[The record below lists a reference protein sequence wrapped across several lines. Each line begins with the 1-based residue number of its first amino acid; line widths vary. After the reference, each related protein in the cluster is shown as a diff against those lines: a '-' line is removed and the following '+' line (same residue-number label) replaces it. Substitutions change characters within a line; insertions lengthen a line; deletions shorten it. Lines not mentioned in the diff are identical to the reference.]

1 MFDILIVDDE
11 AHIRTLYRTVFIDS
25 GYRVEIAAGC
35 DEALK
40 LMEKTPF
47 DLIILDIELEN
58 ESGLDLLNIVRQRF
72 RDCAIILNSAYS
84 TYKSDFQSWLADAYI
99 MKTSDLGPLKDE
111 VKNLLGESS
120 VEPTRT

>member
-11 AHIRTLYRTVFIDS
+11 AHIRTLYKTVFGDM
-25 GYRVEIAAGC
+25 GYRVQVASGC

-40 LMEKTPF
+40 MMEKTPF
-47 DLIILDIELEN
+47 DLIVLDIELEN
-58 ESGLDLLNIVRQRF
+58 ESGLDLLNRVRQRY

-99 MKTSDLGPLKDE
+99 MKSSDLGPLKAE
-111 VKNLLGESS
+111 VQTLLGESS
-120 VEPTRT
+120 IERVRS

>member
-11 AHIRTLYRTVFIDS
+11 AHIRTLYKTVFGDM
-25 GYRVEIAAGC
+25 GYRVQVASGC

-40 LMEKTPF
+40 MMENTPF
-47 DLIILDIELEN
+47 DLIVLDIELEN
-58 ESGLDLLNIVRQRF
+58 ESGLDLLNRVRQRY

-99 MKTSDLGPLKDE
+99 MKSSDLGPLKAE
-111 VKNLLGESS
+111 VQTLLGESS
-120 VEPTRT
+120 IERVRS